1 MSDDLDE
8 INPKHIAA
16 VFDASD
22 DVDVLQRDLAH
33 DLARQAVRVGGII
46 RRHLTGAHGTRLGR
60 RGHYVRARDLDFR
73 ASRQRSV
80 VYKLDTNGLA
90 KTAAIAFRA
99 LRDLAD
105 LIEKSILPAQT
116 TGGRPRAE
124 FVDPVARDVPLLTAV
139 LVRCLAA
146 WRTLPANIG
155 KLLFAIA
162 PNRSAM
168 VARYLHVPSAQLG
181 FHSQLRQFRHCVTG
195 ALDDHCTTTGY
206 VGSEI
211 ARRAPS
217 PSLKT
222 ALAPGS
228 APRCEAP

>member
-1 MSDDLDE
+1 MIDDLDE

-16 VFDASD
+16 VFDRSD
-22 DVDVLQRDLAH
+22 DVDVLRRDLAH
-33 DLARQAVRVGGII
+33 DLARQAVRVGAVI

-60 RGHYVRARDLDFR
+60 RGHYVRARNLDFR

-99 LRDLAD
+99 LRDLVD

-116 TGGRPRAE
+116 TGDRPRAE

-155 KLLFAIA
+155 KLLFCDRQIVQRWWRYISTCLA
-162 PNRSAM
+162 RSWAFI
-168 VARYLHVPSAQLG
+168 PSCDNLG
-181 FHSQLRQFRHCVTG
+181 TVLPER
-195 ALDDHCTTTGY
+195 LMTTVRPPDT
-206 VGSEI
+206 
-211 ARRAPS
+211 
-217 PSLKT
+217 
-222 ALAPGS
+222 S
-228 APRCEAP
+228 APKSLVGLLRRL